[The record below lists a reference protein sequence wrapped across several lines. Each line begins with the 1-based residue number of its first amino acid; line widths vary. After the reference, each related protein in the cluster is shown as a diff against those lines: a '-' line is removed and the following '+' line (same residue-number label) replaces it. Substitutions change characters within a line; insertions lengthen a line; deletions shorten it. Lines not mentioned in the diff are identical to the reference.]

1 MIATER
7 HLRAAR
13 ILAGLSQSELAKRSK
28 IGIATVKRM
37 ESFGGLIG
45 RRAPT
50 LLRIEKA
57 LKEAG
62 VVLTEDGVRLIPQSK

>member
-62 VVLTEDGVRLIPQSK
+62 VVLTEDGVRIMPPN